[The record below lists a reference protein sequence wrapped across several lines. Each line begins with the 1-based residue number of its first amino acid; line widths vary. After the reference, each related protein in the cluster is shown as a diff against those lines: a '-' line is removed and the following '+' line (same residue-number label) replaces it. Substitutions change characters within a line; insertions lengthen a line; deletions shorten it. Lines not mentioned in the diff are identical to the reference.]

1 MTGATVETRACVPLL
16 ARGITS
22 LTERKEERG
31 KEEEERNKGE
41 KSQVCIELVT

>member
-31 KEEEERNKGE
+31 KRKERVKRG
-41 KSQVCIELVT
+41 